1 MRQRRS
7 GGFKVAFQMAPMI
20 DIIFL
25 LLIFFIC
32 VSTFDRLE
40 SEEEVDLPP
49 ASGWKRIE
57 KDKTTLLINLSGKG
71 DIKINQIPFFRGQL
85 EPFLRTLVAK
95 HGNTFE
101 VVLRA
106 DKGVR
111 YARTKDIIR
120 ACASVGLTR
129 ISFAVERKE

>member
-1 MRQRRS
+1 MRHRRNV
-7 GGFKVAFQMAPMI
+7 GPRVRFQMAPMI

-40 SEEEVDLPP
+40 SEADVALP
-49 ASGWKRIE
+49 AANAWKRIE
-57 KDKTTLLINLSGKG
+57 KDQTTLLINIPRRGN
-71 DIKINQIPFFRGQL
+71 IKINQVPFFPGQA
-85 EPFLRTLVAK
+85 EAFLRSLVAK

-101 VVLRA
+101 VIIRA

-111 YARTKDIIR
+111 YERTKDVIR
-120 ACASVGLTR
+120 ACARVGLTR
-129 ISFAVERKE
+129 IAFAVEKKK